1 MEVMGEIKEFMNST
15 VLTNIL
21 LLIAIASLFR
31 IEKVIGAVQDNTF
44 FLRKD

>member
-1 MEVMGEIKEFMNST
+1 MEAITEFLNST

-31 IEKVIGAVQDNTF
+31 IEKEVGAVRGNTF

>member
-1 MEVMGEIKEFMNST
+1 MEVMEGIKEFMNST

-21 LLIAIASLFR
+21 LLFAIASLFR
-31 IEKVIGAVQDNTF
+31 IEKDIGAVRGNTF